1 MPILAEFA
9 EFVTAQR
16 ALLRARRRLKRQPV
30 GTLATRG
37 DATTAPATGSL
48 QRAEQIARSVV
59 RAANHGLFRPFC
71 LVRAMAI
78 HDLLERSDIRGSEIR
93 IGVRRRAGEFA
104 AHAWVRWN
112 DRILGDDPT
121 HVASFTEVDDIRL
134 LGEQ

>member
-1 MPILAEFA
+1 VPILTSLASL
-9 EFVTAQR
+9 VVAQR
-16 ALLRARRRLKRQPV
+16 ALLRARRRLKRQPI
-30 GTLATRG
+30 GSLAVRG
-37 DATTAPATGSL
+37 SGPTTPATGDAE
-48 QRAEQIARSVV
+48 RAEEIARSVV
-59 RAANHGLFRPFC
+59 RTANHGLFRPFC

-78 HDLLERSDIRGSEIR
+78 HDLLERADIRGSEIR

-112 DRILGDDPT
+112 DRVLGDSEE